1 VRVVWFFQF
10 FAMDSAC
17 SKYLLVL
24 GEFLFKF
31 LTLSDFSIFYL
42 LYFKLIVLFLKKLAT
57 GQLNGLNDTR
67 EFEEEQEKEKKR
79 N

>member
-1 VRVVWFFQF
+1 
-10 FAMDSAC
+10 MDSAC